1 MCCLL
6 KDMFWLKGLAVDP
19 INDTL
24 YWSDVKNGTINYVSL
39 KDPFLTSNVLIY
51 FEDETP
57 RSIALDVCRG

>member
-1 MCCLL
+1 M
-6 KDMFWLKGLAVDP
+6 KGLAVDP

-24 YWSDVKNGTINYVSL
+24 YWSDVKNATINYVSL